1 METGKTC
8 RGIEQIEE
16 KERQRERIRER
27 ERQQWQGEKTAWVGA
42 RRWRWL
48 ILTIG
53 LNQHLRIFGETSIN
67 RTINLMKL
75 VNQDLGWFQT
85 FLI

>member
-1 METGKTC
+1 MAGRENGV
-8 RGIEQIEE
+8 GWSE
-16 KERQRERIRER
+16 KM
-27 ERQQWQGEKTAWVGA
+27 ALVD
-42 RRWRWL
+42 
-48 ILTIG
+48 LTVG

-85 FLI
+85 FLV

>member
-1 METGKTC
+1 MLGNRADRGEGET
-8 RGIEQIEE
+8 E
-16 KERQRERIRER
+16 RERIREG
-27 ERQQWQGEKTAWVGA
+27 EIQQWWGEKMVWVGG

-75 VNQDLGWFQT
+75 VNQVLGWFQT
-85 FLI
+85 FLV